1 MNTDINAKTAILA
14 GCLIS
19 AFGALV
25 FNILPLLLGSVQDG
39 LGFSDKQLGFLTSAY
54 FVGFTLSTISA
65 YYWVRKTH
73 WQKGATLLTVL
84 TLLVCVLLMLTQ
96 KFSLYLFLVAL
107 LGASTS
113 AVYAIGTTY
122 LGDTENPARSY
133 GFKIGAEA
141 ALGAIL
147 LLFLPPLV
155 VAQWGLQGLLVSM
168 LVVFFILSLSI
179 FWLPAKGIKDSDEFQ
194 AGIEDGDNLIVP
206 IILSLVALFIF
217 FAGISALWAFIE
229 RIGNDA
235 GFDAADI
242 GTALSISL
250 VFAMGGSFFAG
261 GIGDRFGFLTPVV
274 AAFIVLIA
282 GLFALQGVGYNY
294 YFIGVCLFAL
304 AYGFA
309 LPVQV
314 TIVSCFDANGEFV
327 VLTAV
332 SIALGGIVGPA
343 VAGFLKSADS
353 NINILLFT
361 GSAVAVS
368 VLIYSYVFLFAHYKG
383 VRDQQNR
390 QPSETPY

>member
-1 MNTDINAKTAILA
+1 M
-14 GCLIS
+14 
-19 AFGALV
+19 V

-39 LGFSDKQLGFLTSAY
+39 LGFTDKQLGFLTSAY
-54 FVGFTLSTISA
+54 FFGFTLSTISA
-65 YYWVRKTH
+65 FYWVRKCH
-73 WQKGATLLTVL
+73 WQKSATLLSAL
-84 TLLVCVLLMLTQ
+84 TLAACLLLLVAQNFVM
-96 KFSLYLFLVAL
+96 YLFLIGL
-107 LGASTS
+107 LGATTS

-147 LLFLPPLV
+147 LLMLPPLV
-155 VAQWGLQGLLVSM
+155 VSAYGLQGLLVSM
-168 LVVFFILSLSI
+168 LGVFLLLSLSI
-179 FWLPAKGIKDSDEFQ
+179 FWLPSRGIKGSEEFKNSLDTPDQ
-194 AGIEDGDNLIVP
+194 LIVP
-206 IILSLVALFIF
+206 IILSLSALFIF

-235 GFDAADI
+235 GFAATDI

-250 VFAMGGSFFAG
+250 VFAMSGSFLAG
-261 GIGDRFGFLTPVV
+261 GLGDRFGFLQPVV
-274 AAFIVLIA
+274 AAFLVLVL
-282 GLFALQGVGYNY
+282 GLFTLQLEGFIV

-314 TIVSCFDANGEFV
+314 TIVSCFDSNGEFV

-343 VAGFLKSADS
+343 VAGFLKSPDS
-353 NINILLFT
+353 NIAILLFT
-361 GSAVAVS
+361 GVTVAIS
-368 VLIYSYVFLFAHYKG
+368 VAIYAYVFQFARYKEIQ
-383 VRDQQNR
+383 DQQNR
-390 QPSETPY
+390 QPSETPF